1 MVPVWFLYS
10 CPQISLIA
18 NEHWTGAVGFG
29 RFDSRHGESARSPI
43 ESSFAK
49 PRQSISIP
57 IPMSISS
64 KNLSTLALHAGQV
77 PDPTTG
83 SRAVPIY
90 QTTSFVFKNTDH
102 AANLFALKEFGNI
115 YTRIMN
121 PTTDVFE
128 QRIAALE
135 GGTGALGVASGSAAI
150 TFALL
155 AITRL
160 GDEIVAGNN
169 LYGGTYQL
177 FHYTL
182 PKLGRTA
189 KFVNSRDPE
198 AFRKAI
204 TPKTRALYIETVGNP
219 KLDVPDFEAIAKIA
233 HEAGL
238 PLVVDNT
245 VGVGLVRPF
254 DHGADIIVTSATKY
268 VGGHGTSI
276 GGVIVDSGKFKWNNG
291 KFPEFT
297 TPDPSYHGLVYW
309 DALSNVPGM
318 GNVAF
323 ILKVRVTLLR
333 DIGAAL
339 SPFNSFLFLQGLETL
354 PLRQKQH
361 SANAL
366 EIALWLKAHPLVT
379 WVTYPRLPD
388 DPSHPL
394 AAKYLKHGSGGLVG
408 SCGKGGLKAGK
419 KFINSVKLL
428 WHLANIGDAKSL
440 VIHPA
445 STTHSQLTP
454 AELEETG
461 ATPDY
466 VRLSVGLEDVEDI
479 KADIDQA
486 LQASQ
491 S

>member
-1 MVPVWFLYS
+1 
-10 CPQISLIA
+10 
-18 NEHWTGAVGFG
+18 
-29 RFDSRHGESARSPI
+29 
-43 ESSFAK
+43 
-49 PRQSISIP
+49 
-57 IPMSISS
+57 
-64 KNLSTLALHAGQV
+64 
-77 PDPTTG
+77 
-83 SRAVPIY
+83 VPIY
-90 QTTSFVFKNTDH
+90 QTTSYVFKNTEH

-128 QRIAALE
+128 QRIAAIE

-182 PKLGRTA
+182 PKLGRTT

-204 TPKTRALYIETVGNP
+204 TPKTRVIYIETVGNP

-254 DHGADIIVTSATKY
+254 EHGADIIVTSATKY

-297 TPDPSYHGLVYW
+297 EPDPSYHGLVYW
-309 DALSNVPGM
+309 DALSNVPGL

-366 EIALWLKAHPLVT
+366 EIAGWLKAHPLVT
-379 WVTYPRLPD
+379 WVTYPGLPD
-388 DPSHPL
+388 DPSHK
-394 AAKYLKHGSGGLVG
+394 AASKYLKRGFGGLVG
-408 SCGKGGLKAGK
+408 FGVKGGLEAGK

-428 WHLANIGDAKSL
+428 SHLANIGDAKSL

-445 STTHSQLTP
+445 STTHSQLTA

-466 VRLSVGLEDVEDI
+466 IRLSVGLEDVADI

-486 LQASQ
+486 LRAAAQ
-491 S
+491 